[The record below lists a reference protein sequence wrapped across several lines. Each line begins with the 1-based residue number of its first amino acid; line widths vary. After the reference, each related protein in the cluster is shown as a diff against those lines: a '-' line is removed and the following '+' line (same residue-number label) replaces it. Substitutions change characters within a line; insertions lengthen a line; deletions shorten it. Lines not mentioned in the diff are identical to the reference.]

1 MSKNTVKFYSAG
13 ALLLLTLI
21 SLSNCNSTGVETY
34 QNNTPKLELE
44 SFFNGQLTA
53 HGIIKNRSGRVI
65 RYFNA
70 DIKASW
76 RDGIGSLEEHFLF
89 NDGERS
95 TRIWTLT
102 PQDDGSFIGTAAD
115 VVGNGKLNVAGNS
128 LFLDYILQVPY
139 KNNTIELRI
148 DDRMYLTNEKT
159 LINESIM
166 YKFGLKVGAITLVI
180 LKQAHNSANQNN
192 QH

>member
-1 MSKNTVKFYSAG
+1 
-13 ALLLLTLI
+13 LLALI
-21 SLSNCNSTGVETY
+21 SLSSCNSTSVEAY

-53 HGIIKNRSGRVI
+53 HGIIKNRSDRVI

-76 RDGIGSLEEHFLF
+76 RDDIGTLEEHFVF
-89 NDGERS
+89 NHGERS

-102 PQDDGSFIGTAAD
+102 PQDDGDFIGTAAD
-115 VVGNGKLNVAGNS
+115 VVGNGQLKVAGNS

-139 KNNTIELRI
+139 KDNTIKLRI

-180 LKQAHNSANQNN
+180 LKQPNNSVSQNN